1 MPTYLNFSRVFLT
14 CKNIAIRMDGLEVR
28 PALTTSSGKASLQ
41 RVRQAPKVGFGSRCP
56 KCSRKQTDL
65 IARTKEYD
73 VTRTRNRPKGGIAC
87 DVQFRHLI

>member
-41 RVRQAPKVGFGSRCP
+41 RVRHGPKSRLWLPLSQMFTKTNGFNCP
-56 KCSRKQTDL
+56 NKR
-65 IARTKEYD
+65 I
-73 VTRTRNRPKGGIAC
+73 
-87 DVQFRHLI
+87 